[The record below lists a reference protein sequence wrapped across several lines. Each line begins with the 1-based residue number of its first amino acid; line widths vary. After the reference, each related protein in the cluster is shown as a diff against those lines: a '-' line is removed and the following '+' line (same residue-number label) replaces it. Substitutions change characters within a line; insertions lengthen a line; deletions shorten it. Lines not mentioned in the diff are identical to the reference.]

1 MNNNNHAASIPLPHT
16 DQLRNLAGDLTEV
29 HSLLS
34 VLCSELGCGGIIQ
47 ARHLEPMIARTVPKL
62 REAVATMNAMA
73 AGVDDQAEYP
83 SMEERNP
90 LLM

>member
-1 MNNNNHAASIPLPHT
+1 MHNNNQVQSIPSDRT
-16 DQLRNLAGDLTEV
+16 EQLRSLAGDLSEV

-34 VLCSELGCGGIIQ
+34 MLCHELGGGGIVQ
-47 ARHLEPMIARTVPKL
+47 ARHLEPVIARTVPKL

-73 AGVDDQAEYP
+73 AGVNGVHGTDWPA
-83 SMEERNP
+83 SHNP